1 MQHAGSYWCTVGELA
16 LPPAAQVDQ
25 QKSRNYFN
33 EARVICE
40 RDARRLWGTSLCGPM
55 VFADARTQT
64 LATNHLLL
72 PGDLVSFA
80 LQVLHASLLLI

>member
-33 EARVICE
+33 EARVIYVSAMRAGSGAPCCV
-40 RDARRLWGTSLCGPM
+40 ARW
-55 VFADARTQT
+55 
-64 LATNHLLL
+64 
-72 PGDLVSFA
+72 
-80 LQVLHASLLLI
+80 SLLTQGRRPSPQITCCYQEISFRSPCKSFMQACS